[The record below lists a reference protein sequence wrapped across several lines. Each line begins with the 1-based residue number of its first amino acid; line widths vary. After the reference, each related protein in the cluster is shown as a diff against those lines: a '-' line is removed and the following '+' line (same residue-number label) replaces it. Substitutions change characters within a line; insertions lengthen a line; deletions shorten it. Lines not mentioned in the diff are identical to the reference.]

1 MINMLQMQ
9 GLLTPLR
16 NLSFIKCVQ
25 YITCIII
32 YTVACYN
39 VLINYAYS
47 EYIIGKKEELLTY
60 RGLIYTYAAKPLLIF
75 RYVYTCTVLYTVQC
89 IQSVHYIVRVYSWRW
104 CTSLLQQITVPF
116 ALSLANFNTVT
127 SFAVIQ

>member
-60 RGLIYTYAAKPLLIF
+60 RGLTYTYAAKPLLIF

-89 IQSVHYIVRVYSWRW
+89 TKCSLH
-104 CTSLLQQITVPF
+104 CTSIQL
-116 ALSLANFNTVT
+116 ALVHIVT
-127 SFAVIQ
+127 STNNGPIRIIVSKF